1 MSIRTKTILFL
12 GIATIILVGTMVVTA
27 NLVILQGYR
36 TLEGDF
42 AQRNLKRAVNVL
54 AAAQEKLY
62 ATAGDYSSWDAT
74 YHFVAHPGDKAYRK
88 ENFIASSFGNI
99 NINAMLFYNTAG
111 TLVAQA
117 YAADAGSIVDSVPP
131 ALLDAVRSIKGI
143 IPASESFTGRSGI
156 IAVASKPVMIAARPI
171 LTNQSK
177 GPARGTLVFCR
188 NLDSLE
194 INKLSSIVE
203 LPLTISSVG
212 DVVRS
217 PDSMRLRDFLVSG
230 IPQKAFP
237 VDRTTLLSCVWIP
250 DVSGKNSFILSYY
263 SPRDIYRSGL
273 RASYYSISWLIAIVA
288 VFSLIIILVIELS
301 VLSRFIRLRQAIDTI
316 KASPEQ
322 SRRLPVSGK
331 DEITALTADI
341 NLMLSAIE
349 LAQKRADSTERQYR
363 LLFEQMLNGFALFEA
378 VRSEQGVNDD
388 YRFLEVN
395 PSFERLTGLSRVK
408 CSDRSLHETLPDLA
422 AQWIEHLAQVK
433 VSGTPRSFEC
443 YSVSMG
449 KHFEVL
455 AFKAGDERCGV
466 TFTDSTSR
474 KKAEEERAKVR
485 EDLAQAQKMQAIGQL
500 AGGIAHD
507 FNNQLA
513 AILGYAELL
522 QGNLKGDAK
531 LRTYADRV
539 IAGINRAADLTSK
552 LLAFAH
558 KGKYIE
564 RPVNMHSIIS
574 EVAALLERS
583 IDRRI
588 SIELQLKAPEAVT
601 LGDPTQL
608 QNVILNLG
616 LNGRDAMP
624 EGGTLTFATDI
635 RVVDAPFRTRH
646 SSTVTPG
653 RYLMIS
659 VSDTGTGIDP
669 ETQKHLF
676 EPFFTTKPMGKGTG
690 MGLAA
695 SYGAVTHH
703 NGTITVYSEIN
714 RGTIFNVYLPLH
726 SESKETVPPMAHVT
740 QIPGNPRVL
749 IVDDE
754 SMVADMANELLTTM
768 GCTSRLCS
776 NGREAIELYR
786 TSWKEFDVILLD
798 MVMPEMNGTDTFKQM
813 KAVNPQVKVIIS
825 SGYSMNNEA
834 QTLLNL
840 GARTFIQKPYTRQTL
855 AKAILNTMEK

>member
-1 MSIRTKTILFL
+1 M
-12 GIATIILVGTMVVTA
+12 
-27 NLVILQGYR
+27 
-36 TLEGDF
+36 
-42 AQRNLKRAVNVL
+42 
-54 AAAQEKLY
+54 
-62 ATAGDYSSWDAT
+62 
-74 YHFVAHPGDKAYRK
+74 
-88 ENFIASSFGNI
+88 
-99 NINAMLFYNTAG
+99 
-111 TLVAQA
+111 
-117 YAADAGSIVDSVPP
+117 
-131 ALLDAVRSIKGI
+131 
-143 IPASESFTGRSGI
+143 
-156 IAVASKPVMIAARPI
+156 
-171 LTNQSK
+171 
-177 GPARGTLVFCR
+177 
-188 NLDSLE
+188 
-194 INKLSSIVE
+194 
-203 LPLTISSVG
+203 
-212 DVVRS
+212 
-217 PDSMRLRDFLVSG
+217 
-230 IPQKAFP
+230 
-237 VDRTTLLSCVWIP
+237 
-250 DVSGKNSFILSYY
+250 
-263 SPRDIYRSGL
+263 
-273 RASYYSISWLIAIVA
+273 
-288 VFSLIIILVIELS
+288 S

-316 KASPEQ
+316 KASPEH

-349 LAQKRADSTERQYR
+349 LAQKRADSTEQQYR

-395 PSFERLTGLSRVK
+395 PSFERLTGLSRVRCAGK
-408 CSDRSLHETLPDLA
+408 SLRETLPDLA

-433 VSGTPRSFEC
+433 DSGTPRSFEC

-455 AFKAGDERCGV
+455 AFKAGDARCGV

-522 QGNLKGDAK
+522 QGNLAGNVK

-539 IAGINRAADLTSK
+539 IAGINRAADLTRK

-564 RPVNMHSIIS
+564 RPVNMHSIIK
-574 EVAALLERS
+574 EVIELLERS
-583 IDRRI
+583 IDKRI
-588 SIELQLKAPEAVT
+588 TIDLQLKAPTAVT

-635 RVVDAPFRTRH
+635 RIVDAPFRTRH
-646 SSTVTPG
+646 SSTVAPG

-659 VSDTGTGIDP
+659 VSDTGTGIDH

-695 SYGAVTHH
+695 SYGAVTQH

-726 SESKETVPPMAHVT
+726 SENKETAPPMTDVT

-768 GCTSRLCS
+768 GCTARLCA
-776 NGREAIELYR
+776 NGREAIELYQ
-786 TSWKEFDVILLD
+786 TSWKEFDLVLLD
-798 MVMPEMNGTDTFKQM
+798 MIMPEMNGTDAFKQM
-813 KAVNPQVKVIIS
+813 KSINPQVKVIIS

-834 QTLLNL
+834 QILLNL

-855 AKAILNTMEK
+855 ARAILNTMEK